1 MQNRI
6 EYILFILLSFLF
18 KLIGLTNA
26 RKFAKLMGA
35 FFYYIIPIRK
45 RTVYENLKIAFP
57 NFDEKKINQ
66 VALGSYISFSVA
78 LVEILYMPWMTRRE
92 LENAVLFLNRD
103 LILEKHKENKG
114 VILLSA
120 HFGNW
125 EYIAASGGCQL
136 NVPFSVI
143 VKSQRN
149 TLVDNWINKMR
160 TRWTNKVIFL
170 GVSIRYIYKEML
182 DKNIVAM
189 VADQRGPREGI
200 RVNFFGRPTAIY
212 QGPAMLAL
220 KTGAPILYGI
230 AVRQTDAIYKVEM
243 VEIDRSNLPDDDSE
257 KVIEISQRH
266 MAHLEKLIREH
277 PEQWLWHHKIW
288 KY

>member
-1 MQNRI
+1 MQNTI
-6 EYILFILLSFLF
+6 EYIFFISFGFLF
-18 KLIGLTNA
+18 KLIGLKNA
-26 RKFAKLMGA
+26 RRFAKFLGA
-35 FFYYIIPIRK
+35 FFYYIVPIRK
-45 RTVYENLKIAFP
+45 KTVFENLRFAFP
-57 NFDEKKINQ
+57 HFDEKRIKQ
-66 VALGSYISFSVA
+66 VAFGSYVSFFIA
-78 LVEILYMPWMTRRE
+78 LVEILYMPWMSRRE
-92 LENAVLFLNRD
+92 IENAVVFSN
-103 LILEKHKENKG
+103 LEMIIEKYKENKG

-136 NVPFSVI
+136 KAPLSVI

-149 TLVDNWINKMR
+149 PLVDKWINKVR
-160 TRWTNKVIFL
+160 TQWQNKVILL
-170 GVSIRYIYKEML
+170 GVSIRHIYRELL

-200 RVNFFGRPTAIY
+200 RVTFFGKPTAIY

-220 KTGAPILYGI
+220 KTDAPLLYGI
-230 AVRQTDAIYKVEM
+230 AVRQPNFVYKAEI
-243 VEIDRSNLPDDDSE
+243 VEIDRSNLPVDDGA
-257 KVIEISQRH
+257 KIAEISQRH
-266 MAHLEKLIREH
+266 MSYLEKIVTEH